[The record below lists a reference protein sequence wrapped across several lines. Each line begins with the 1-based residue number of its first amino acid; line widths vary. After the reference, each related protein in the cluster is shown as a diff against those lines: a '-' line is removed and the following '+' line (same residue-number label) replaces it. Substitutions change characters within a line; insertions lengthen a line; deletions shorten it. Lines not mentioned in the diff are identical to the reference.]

1 MLEACIDGTVR
12 LRGSSVEYAGR
23 VEICVETIWTSICNQ
38 RWDFNDAKV
47 VCRELGYSSYGITKI
62 YLCIP
67 NVFDLYPRSCSYL
80 QLLY

>member
-12 LRGSSVEYAGR
+12 LRGSSVEYGGR

-38 RWDFNDAKV
+38 RWNFNDAKV

-62 YLCIP
+62 YMCTP
-67 NVFDLYPRSCSYL
+67 NVLDLYPRCCSNI
-80 QLLY
+80 